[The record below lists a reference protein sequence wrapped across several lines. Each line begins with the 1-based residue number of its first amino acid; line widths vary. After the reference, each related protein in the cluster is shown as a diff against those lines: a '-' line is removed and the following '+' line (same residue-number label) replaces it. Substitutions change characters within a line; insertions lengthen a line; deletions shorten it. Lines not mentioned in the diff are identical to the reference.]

1 MAINLQPLF
10 EKQRQLDE
18 YIVKTKGLEGQDL
31 LPNKI
36 LALQVEL
43 GELANEWRGFKH
55 WSDNK
60 NPVYTA
66 QIDCPVC
73 HGKGFKEAATFA
85 YGCNRCG
92 GTGYLVKHPLLEEYV
107 DCLHFILSIGLEI
120 NIPDEWDTEIEPV
133 PEPWEIREQ
142 FILIIESTAKGFS
155 PFTGVDPDNW
165 FELTENFLALGM
177 QLGFTWEEIE
187 AAYDAKWQ
195 ENIRRQQ
202 IGY

>member
-55 WSDNK
+55 WSDNREPRTAVEYECGNCDGSGMMVSESDCGVCNGEGYIVK
-60 NPVYTA
+60 NRV
-66 QIDCPVC
+66 
-73 HGKGFKEAATFA
+73 
-85 YGCNRCG
+85 
-92 GTGYLVKHPLLEEYV
+92 LEEYV
-107 DCLHFILSIGLEI
+107 DCLHFILSIGLELGVPEVYVVEFERPFD
-120 NIPDEWDTEIEPV
+120 PDEGDPV
-133 PEPWEIREQ
+133 HQFMMLFSLAPVEHPHSHPGDWFPLAEQ
-142 FILIIESTAKGFS
+142 FI
-155 PFTGVDPDNW
+155 
-165 FELTENFLALGM
+165 ALGEM
-177 QLGFTWEEIE
+177 LGFTWEEIE
-187 AAYDAKWQ
+187 AAYNAKWQ

-202 IGY
+202 TGY

>member
-55 WSDNK
+55 WSDDREPRREK
-60 NPVYTA
+60 M
-66 QIDCPVC
+66 
-73 HGKGFKEAATFA
+73 
-85 YGCNRCG
+85 
-92 GTGYLVKHPLLEEYV
+92 LEEYV
-107 DCLHFILSIGLEI
+107 DCLHFMISIGLEI
-120 NIPDEWDTEIEPV
+120 HAQPQLAYTPEKDETVLQQI
-133 PEPWEIREQ
+133 Q
-142 FILIIESTAKGFS
+142 HMF
-155 PFTGVDPDNW
+155 GVVRLCYANNQW
-165 FELTENFLALGM
+165 QWSMAVFLGLGEM
-177 QLGFTWEEIE
+177 LGFTWEEIE
-187 AAYDAKWQ
+187 AAYNAKWQ

-202 IGY
+202 TGY

>member
-1 MAINLQPLF
+1 MVINLQPLF
-10 EKQRQLDE
+10 EKQRQLDK
-18 YIVKTKGLEGQDL
+18 YIVKTKGLDGQDL

-107 DCLHFILSIGLEI
+107 DCLHFILSIGLELGVPEEYVVEFEGPFD
-120 NIPDEWDTEIEPV
+120 PDEGDPV
-133 PEPWEIREQ
+133 HQFMKLFSLATVEHPYSHAGDWFPLAEQ
-142 FILIIESTAKGFS
+142 FI
-155 PFTGVDPDNW
+155 
-165 FELTENFLALGM
+165 ALGEM
-177 QLGFTWEEIE
+177 LGLTWEEIE
-187 AAYDAKWQ
+187 AAYHAKWE

-202 IGY
+202 TGY

>member
-1 MAINLQPLF
+1 MAINPQPLF

-18 YIVKTKGLEGQDL
+18 YIVKTKGLEGEDL

-55 WSDNK
+55 WSDDRMPRREK
-60 NPVYTA
+60 M
-66 QIDCPVC
+66 
-73 HGKGFKEAATFA
+73 
-85 YGCNRCG
+85 
-92 GTGYLVKHPLLEEYV
+92 LEEYV

-120 NIPDEWDTEIEPV
+120 AVENFYPVTATKKGTVIQQFSALFKYSTEILAHTA
-133 PEPWEIREQ
+133 WYS
-142 FILIIESTAKGFS
+142 FIDHFAG
-155 PFTGVDPDNW
+155 
-165 FELTENFLALGM
+165 LGQM
-177 QLGFTWEEIE
+177 LGFTWEEIE

-202 IGY
+202 TGY